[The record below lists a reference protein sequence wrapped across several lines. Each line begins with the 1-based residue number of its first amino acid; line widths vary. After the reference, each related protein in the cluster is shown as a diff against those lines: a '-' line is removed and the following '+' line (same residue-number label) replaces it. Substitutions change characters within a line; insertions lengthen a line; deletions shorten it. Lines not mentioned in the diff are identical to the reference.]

1 MNNNELKEMNKKI
14 KAYLN
19 ESKSISIKCR
29 NKLIKLVEKYFYVD
43 LPKDNY
49 LNIDITILENGNII
63 MREEEYKTKQ
73 KTTSS
78 MDLVNRFTEF
88 QKEVDIL
95 LNKNET
101 NFKVK
106 KQNSELKN
114 IIVLFLMV
122 VFIIF
127 LFLYGLRELLLGN
140 LFGVIWL
147 IIIIVYYIVPLT
159 GDKLRNRIIRA
170 KKFLKNKFTKK

>member
-1 MNNNELKEMNKKI
+1 
-14 KAYLN
+14 
-19 ESKSISIKCR
+19 
-29 NKLIKLVEKYFYVD
+29 
-43 LPKDNY
+43 
-49 LNIDITILENGNII
+49 
-63 MREEEYKTKQ
+63 
-73 KTTSS
+73 
-78 MDLVNRFTEF
+78 
-88 QKEVDIL
+88 
-95 LNKNET
+95 
-101 NFKVK
+101 
-106 KQNSELKN
+106 
-114 IIVLFLMV
+114 MV